1 MDNLARKITVIPG
14 NPELVRQQTRPQKLR
29 VAAYCRVST
38 DDEEQLTS
46 YENQIAAYTQKISEN
61 PGWILAGIFPDEGLT
76 GTSTKK
82 REQFNKMMALCKRG
96 KIDLILTKSIS
107 RFARNTLDS
116 LDYVRKLK
124 LMGVGVFFERE
135 NINTLNMSNE
145 MVFTMLA
152 AFAQAESESIS
163 ENVRWGK
170 RHSMKQGKVPFQ
182 YKRILGYERG
192 EDGKPMIVPEQAATV
207 RLIYAYYL
215 SGYSIRQIK
224 ERLEADGIPSASG
237 EPKWSEGSLH
247 YMLRNEKYVGDA
259 LLQKTYVV
267 DCISKQVRKNQGEIA
282 QFYIENN
289 HPAII
294 SRDVF
299 GYVQE
304 EIARRSAKR
313 RVSDK
318 ALTEK
323 GKYSGKYTLSELLVC
338 GECGARY
345 KRVTWARGGK
355 KKIVW
360 RCINRLENGTK
371 YCKASPTLEECRLHD
386 AILRALNGVLE
397 IREDIL
403 AGLDDVLPTLTGA
416 GGNGYDR
423 IAAQQE
429 IQKIEKIAGGLLEL
443 SKENSMADD
452 FFEGQLAELY
462 DKRAQLLNKMDQVEQ
477 EMVKSRTRAARLQR
491 LMASIRSAPAQLDE
505 YSDAAGRE
513 LLESVKVIDA
523 DNLVVV
529 IKSGIEIEAVME
541 S

>member
-1 MDNLARKITVIPG
+1 
-14 NPELVRQQTRPQKLR
+14 
-29 VAAYCRVST
+29 
-38 DDEEQLTS
+38 
-46 YENQIAAYTQKISEN
+46 
-61 PGWILAGIFPDEGLT
+61 
-76 GTSTKK
+76 
-82 REQFNKMMALCKRG
+82 
-96 KIDLILTKSIS
+96 
-107 RFARNTLDS
+107 
-116 LDYVRKLK
+116 
-124 LMGVGVFFERE
+124 MGVGVFFERE

-192 EDGKPMIVPEQAATV
+192 EDEKPMIVPEQAAAV
-207 RLIYAYYL
+207 KLVYAYYL

-224 ERLEADGIPSASG
+224 DRLEADDIPSASG
-237 EPKWSEGSLH
+237 KPVWSEGSLH

-259 LLQKTYVV
+259 LLQKNYVV

-299 GYVQE
+299 QYVQE
-304 EIARRSAKR
+304 EIARRGAKR
-313 RVSDK
+313 RISDK

-323 GKYSGKYTLSELLVC
+323 GKYSGKYALSELLTC

-360 RCINRLENGTK
+360 RCLSRLENGTK
-371 YCKASPTLEECRLHD
+371 YFKASPTLDESRLHD

-397 IREDIL
+397 VRDDIL
-403 AGLDDVLPTLTGA
+403 DGLDDTLQTITGEC
-416 GGNGYDR
+416 GNGYDR

-429 IQKIEKIAGGLLEL
+429 VQKIEKLAGGLLEL

-452 FFEGQLAELY
+452 FFEGRLAELY
-462 DKRAQLLNKMDQVEQ
+462 DRRAQLLREMDEAEQ
-477 EMVKSRTRAARLQR
+477 DMARSRARAAQLQR
-491 LMASIRSAPAQLDE
+491 LMASMRAAPAQLDE
-505 YSDAAGRE
+505 YNDAVTRE
-513 LLESVKVIDA
+513 LLESVKVINT

-529 IKSGIEIEAVME
+529 LKGGIEI
-541 S
+541 